1 VSQNHCEE
9 LQKQS
14 PTTVIKNNVVKFHG
28 KKDQTIFNQTTNKKN
43 YNDQIKSK
51 NIMNEGE
58 KKHSVIALKKKYD
71 FIKKWN
77 FNGIQ

>member
-1 VSQNHCEE
+1 MEKKI
-9 LQKQS
+9 KQYL
-14 PTTVIKNNVVKFHG
+14 IKQ
-28 KKDQTIFNQTTNKKN
+28 QTKKN

-58 KKHSVIALKKKYD
+58 KKHSVIALKKNYD